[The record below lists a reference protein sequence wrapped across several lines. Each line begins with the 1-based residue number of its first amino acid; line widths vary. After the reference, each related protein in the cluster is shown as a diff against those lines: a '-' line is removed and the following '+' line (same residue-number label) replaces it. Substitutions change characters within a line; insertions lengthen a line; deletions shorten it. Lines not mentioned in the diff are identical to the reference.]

1 MEIVEVL
8 KSLLKEE
15 DSVLFGYL
23 FGSYATGNYSKSSD
37 VDIALYLKEDSLDER
52 LELIYRLSKAL
63 KKDIDLL
70 VLNDAKNIYL
80 LDDVLQNGILVKD
93 GSERVDFELKKEHE
107 ILDFKAFRSFIDA
120 M

>member
-8 KSLLKEE
+8 KNLLKEE

-23 FGSYATGNYSKSSD
+23 FGSFANGNYSENSD
-37 VDIALYLKEDSLDER
+37 IDIALYLKKDSLDER
-52 LELIYRLSKAL
+52 LELIYRLSKSL
-63 KKDIDLL
+63 RKDVDLL
-70 VLNDAKNIYL
+70 VLNDVKNIYL
-80 LDDVLQNGILVKD
+80 LDDVLQNGILIKD
-93 GSERVDFELKKEHE
+93 GSKRVYFELKKEHE